1 MEEDKLYTEL
11 KQLRYLLAKVVGTQD
26 LPKRDQFSKE
36 AVKKA
41 ASEFRKLQT
50 QRGEWV
56 PEDDISKIIRTAGY
70 HRPGRFIIEKFNFK
84 NYFIR
89 ARTYYF
95 SRNDLVALNK
105 ELKARKINLGL
116 YMDLEEDKEKF
127 HKYLTDLRQGK
138 KRRPRF
144 KIPENLT
151 DITSEPYNHPPKEK
165 VLKHIDSLM
174 EEYESF
180 KLNEFIDI
188 FQDDY
193 ARVKHIYYFDR
204 YIEPVKRKQCDKWCF
219 EFNYAQTALKEIKK
233 IRSQVIY

>member
-1 MEEDKLYTEL
+1 M
-11 KQLRYLLAKVVGTQD
+11 
-26 LPKRDQFSKE
+26 
-36 AVKKA
+36 
-41 ASEFRKLQT
+41 
-50 QRGEWV
+50 
-56 PEDDISKIIRTAGY
+56 
-70 HRPGRFIIEKFNFK
+70 N
-84 NYFIR
+84 
-89 ARTYYF
+89 
-95 SRNDLVALNK
+95 
-105 ELKARKINLGL
+105 
-116 YMDLEEDKEKF
+116 LEEDKEKF
-127 HKYLTDLRQGK
+127 HKYLNDLRQGK

-144 KIPENLT
+144 KIPENLI

-204 YIEPVKRKQCDKWCF
+204 YIEPAKRKQCDKWCF
-219 EFNYAQTALKEIKK
+219 EFNYAQNALKEIRK